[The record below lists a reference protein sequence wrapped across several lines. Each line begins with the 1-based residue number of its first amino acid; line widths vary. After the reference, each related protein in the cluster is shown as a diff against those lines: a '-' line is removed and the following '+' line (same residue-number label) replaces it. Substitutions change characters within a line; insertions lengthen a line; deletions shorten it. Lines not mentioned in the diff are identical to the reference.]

1 MSDTLALDYQTG
13 IVEDMIA
20 LEWLEEHWEDIED
33 WDQLEQVMQGDG
45 VEAGAIKSARYMFD
59 DSNNG
64 ENWENCGGPVDSFF
78 SNDVLDIEAL
88 TKTSAAGR
96 SSSLDVVKALITFG
110 GPNAW
115 IISAD
120 QGGLRVLVNWGGDA
134 VDRWISA
141 PLVSSHLFELGRMIT
156 GDEN

>member
-1 MSDTLALDYQTG
+1 
-13 IVEDMIA
+13 MIA

-33 WDQLEQVMQGDG
+33 WDILEMIMKIDDI
-45 VEAGAIKSARYMFD
+45 EAGAISSARYMVD
-59 DSNNG
+59 DSG
-64 ENWENCGGPVDSFF
+64 EHWDNYGGPVDAFF
-78 SNDVLDIEAL
+78 SNDVLDIEAI

>member
-1 MSDTLALDYQTG
+1 MSDTLALDYQAG
-13 IVEDMIA
+13 IVNDMIA
-20 LEWLEEHWEDIED
+20 LEWLEENWQGVED
-33 WDQLEQVMQGDG
+33 WDQLEMLMKIDDI
-45 VEAGAIKSARYMFD
+45 EAGAINSARYMVD
-59 DSNNG
+59 ESG
-64 ENWENCGGPVDSFF
+64 EHWDQYGGPVAAFF
-78 SNDVLDIEAL
+78 QNDVLDIEAL

-96 SSSLDVVKALITFG
+96 SSSLDVVQALITFG

-115 IISAD
+115 IISANVN
-120 QGGLRVLVNWGGDA
+120 GLRVLVNWGGDA